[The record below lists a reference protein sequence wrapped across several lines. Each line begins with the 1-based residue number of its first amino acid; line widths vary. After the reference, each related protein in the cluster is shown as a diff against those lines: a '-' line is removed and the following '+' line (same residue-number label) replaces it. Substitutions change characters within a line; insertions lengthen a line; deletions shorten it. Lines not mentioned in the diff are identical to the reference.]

1 MKFSERLYEKL
12 QPIWREN
19 HNHPF
24 VAEMGKGTL
33 EQAKF
38 RFFMVQDY
46 LYLIEYAKLFAIGAA
61 KARDVRTMG
70 RFASLMDVTMNEE
83 MALHRQYAAK
93 FGITEKELEEA
104 SPSPV
109 TLAYTHYMLHVGN
122 NGSLSDLVA
131 ALLPCAWSYW
141 EIGRELAARPG
152 AADHPLYGEW
162 IRMYSS
168 EEFGQT
174 AQWCIDL
181 LDELT
186 AASSEAELKKLE
198 EIFLNTT
205 RFEYMFWDMAYNKT
219 MWPLDEKS

>member
-1 MKFSERLYEKL
+1 MKFSDRLHEKL
-12 QPIWREN
+12 QPIWRKN

-24 VAEMGKGTL
+24 VVEMGKGTL
-33 EQAKF
+33 DQEKF

-46 LYLIEYAKLFAIGAA
+46 LYLIEYAKLFAIGAV
-61 KARDVRTMG
+61 KAQNVKTME
-70 RFASLMDVTMNEE
+70 RFANILDATMNEE
-83 MALHRQYAAK
+83 MSLHRQYAK
-93 FGITEKELEEA
+93 QFGITEQELEEA

-109 TLAYTHYMLHVGN
+109 TLAYTHYMLHAGQ

-141 EIGRELAARPG
+141 EIGRELAAVPG

-168 EEFGQT
+168 EEFAQT
-174 AQWCIDL
+174 AKWCIEL

-186 AASSEAELKKLE
+186 ADTSEAELEKLE
-198 EIFLNTT
+198 KIFLNTT
-205 RFEYMFWDMAYNKT
+205 RFEFMFWDMAYNKV
-219 MWPLDEKS
+219 MWPMDE